1 MRVPFQRENRFV
13 AYLERKWRWIP
24 ICKYPSRYDVLSY
37 KQKNIPPVAN
47 MHTCWHEEIMP
58 NLGNSIRGAWP
69 YSIARFS
76 RLASLS
82 ILRIPPL
89 VASGCKTAKYRNPE
103 YPQKP
108 GKEENRGTSQEKD
121 RTVASRPK
129 MVVPDALIPCHIS
142 YTWNHILFK
151 FSGYRYTHRDCSCH
165 WQCHIFPIINNHFY
179 VSNLILA
186 TYLCNMY

>member
-24 ICKYPSRYDVLSY
+24 ICKYPSRYDFLSY

-47 MHTCWHEEIMP
+47 MHTRWHEEIMSNP
-58 NLGNSIRGAWP
+58 GNSIRGAWP
-69 YSIARFS
+69 YSIVRFS

-121 RTVASRPK
+121 RTVALRPK
-129 MVVPDALIPCHIS
+129 WLYPMRWSPVIYRTHEITYFLNSVE
-142 YTWNHILFK
+142 
-151 FSGYRYTHRDCSCH
+151 YRYTHRDCSCH
-165 WQCHIFPIINNHFY
+165 WQCHISPIINNHFY